1 MTTKTP
7 ATNPTEIYLAGLSGG
22 SQQGMRQ
29 SLEIIAGILSDDH
42 DAESFPW
49 WEVTYADSM
58 AIKIALTER
67 YRPAT
72 VNKMLSALR
81 GVLKQTWRLDLMD
94 ADAYRRAA
102 DVENVRASRLLSGR
116 ALASEEIA
124 KLFKICTADATPKGA
139 RDAALLAVLYGC
151 GLRRGELAGLD
162 VEDFDPDDCSIV
174 VHGKRNKQR
183 IVYLAGNG
191 CQYVQTWLEHRGEAQ
206 GPLFCPV
213 DQTGAIRISRLRG
226 ESVAYIVKRLQ
237 QVAGVDHFSAHD
249 LRRSAVTHMLDAG
262 VDVITVQKLAGHAD
276 LTTTARYD
284 RRGEQAKR
292 RAVKSLDLPAAA

>member
-1 MTTKTP
+1 MTTTATP
-7 ATNPTEIYLAGLSGG
+7 AQLYLAGLSSG
-22 SQQGMRQ
+22 SQGMRQ
-29 SLEIIAGILSDDH
+29 SLDIIAGILNADH
-42 DAESFPW
+42 DAESYPW
-49 WEVTYADSM
+49 HEVTYRDSM
-58 AIKIALTER
+58 AVRIALTER

-81 GVLKQTWRLDLMD
+81 GVLKQTWRLGLMD

-116 ALASEEIA
+116 ALAGEEIG
-124 KLFKICTADATPKGA
+124 KLFETCTTETPRGD

-162 VEDFDPDDCSIV
+162 VEDFDADDCSIV

-183 IVYLAGNG
+183 TVYLAENG
-191 CQYVQTWLEHRGEAQ
+191 CRHVEAWLKRRGDAP

-213 DQTGAIRISRLRG
+213 DQNGEVRISRLRG

-249 LRRSAVTHMLDAG
+249 LRRSFVTTLLDAG
-262 VDVITVQKLAGHAD
+262 EDVLTVQKLAGHAD
-276 LTTTARYD
+276 VTTTARYD
-284 RRGEQAKR
+284 RRGENAKR
-292 RAVKSLDLPAAA
+292 RAVQSLDLPAIT

>member
-1 MTTKTP
+1 MTTTP
-7 ATNPTEIYLAGLSGG
+7 RPAQLYLAALSSG
-22 SQQGMRQ
+22 SQGMRQ

-42 DAESFPW
+42 GADSYPW
-49 WEVTYADSM
+49 HEVTYAESM
-58 AIKIALTER
+58 AVRIALTD
-67 YRPAT
+67 RPAT

-81 GVLKQTWRLDLMD
+81 GVLKQTWRLGLMD

-116 ALASEEIA
+116 ALAGEEIG
-124 KLFKICTADATPKGA
+124 KLFKSCAADSPKGA

-162 VEDFDPDDCSIV
+162 VEDFDADDCSIV

-183 IVYLAGNG
+183 TVYLSGGG
-191 CQYVQTWLEHRGEAQ
+191 CRYVQAWLEHRGDEP

-213 DQTGAIRISRLRG
+213 DQTGAVRTGRLRG

-237 QVAGVDHFSAHD
+237 QVAGVEHFSAHD

-292 RAVKSLDLPAAA
+292 RAVQSLDLPSAA